1 MFCSRLF
8 PGQYISLA
16 PIFEEGALATT
27 LAGGVGNGYFA

>member
-8 PGQYISLA
+8 PGQYFCSMVRFLNRA
-16 PIFEEGALATT
+16 QSST